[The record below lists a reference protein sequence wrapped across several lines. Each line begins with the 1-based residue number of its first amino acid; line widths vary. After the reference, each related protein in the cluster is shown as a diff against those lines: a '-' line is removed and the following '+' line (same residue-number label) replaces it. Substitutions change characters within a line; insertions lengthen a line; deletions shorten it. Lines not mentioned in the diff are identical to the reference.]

1 MRYHSATHSRPEN
14 TRYTLYHVPIAMRVL
29 DLHFVRLLCILFCF
43 SAPVVIDA
51 KESVQELEN
60 GLWDRSREQ
69 ASELW
74 EKTKQAAEDTW
85 EQTQALLH
93 NHGPDNGFSQIW
105 AEIVPKLDATLSLED
120 RHESLPEHSW
130 LSDDQASNRAEIN
143 DLLDESIAILTISPN
158 HHYRARIRELE
169 ANIRNARKE
178 IAEDRKRRVAAP
190 VDSTLKKTVA
200 DYDAAIQELST
211 RIMVYENELR
221 IVKREFATE
230 LEKLGLDISDEQ
242 LDVLLTTVVG
252 DDLIDI
258 AIAFDNVKVL
268 TEQLEQLMVE
278 SQEDLDSARRY
289 YGMYTVLLQILERMY
304 LQLRQAVDERYV
316 PQIDVILRK
325 TQKLMQET
333 QALQRRNDENRQVL
347 AANLEAQALTRR
359 AAHLYRDYLIK
370 QSRQVKLAQKRL
382 GDDIAVAR
390 NTYETVKVS
399 GELVALM
406 QSSQRLL
413 KGLLDRQVPVLRAFE
428 NLEMKREFE
437 RLTLQLKK
445 DSVSM

>member
-1 MRYHSATHSRPEN
+1 
-14 TRYTLYHVPIAMRVL
+14 MRVL
-29 DLHFVRLLCILFCF
+29 NLYFVRLLCLLFCF
-43 SAPVVIDA
+43 SAPVVIEA
-51 KESVQELEN
+51 EESVQGSES

-74 EKTKQAAEDTW
+74 EKTKQAVEDTW
-85 EQTQALLH
+85 EHTQTLLQ
-93 NHGPDNGFSQIW
+93 NHGPDTGFSQIW

-130 LSDDQASNRAEIN
+130 LGDDQASNRAKIN
-143 DLLDESIAILTISPN
+143 ELLDESIAILTISPN
-158 HHYRARIRELE
+158 QHYRARIRELE
-169 ANIRNARKE
+169 ANIRAARKE
-178 IAEDRKRRVAAP
+178 IAENRKRRVAAP
-190 VDSTLKKTVA
+190 VESTLKKTVA

-211 RIMVYENELR
+211 RIVVYENELR
-221 IVKREFATE
+221 IVKREFAAE

-242 LDVLLTTVVG
+242 LDVLLSTVVG

-258 AIAFDNVKVL
+258 GITFDNVKAL

-289 YGMYTVLLQILERMY
+289 YGMYTVLLQILERMHQ
-304 LQLRQAVDERYV
+304 QLCQAVDERYV
-316 PQIDVILRK
+316 PQIDAILRK

-333 QALQRRNDENRQVL
+333 RALQRLNERNRQVL
-347 AANLEAQALTRR
+347 AANLEAQELTRR
-359 AAHLYRDYLIK
+359 AAYLYRDYLIK
-370 QSRQVKLAQKRL
+370 QSRQVKLARQRL

-413 KGLLDRQVPVLRAFE
+413 RGLLDRQVPVLRAFE

>member
-1 MRYHSATHSRPEN
+1 MHCHSRRIRSDN
-14 TRYTLYHVPIAMRVL
+14 ARYTLCQVLIAMRVL
-29 DLHFVRLLCILFCF
+29 NLHFVRLLCLLFCF
-43 SAPVVIDA
+43 SVTVVMA
-51 KESVQELEN
+51 AEESVQEPES

-85 EQTQALLH
+85 ERTQTLLQ

-105 AEIVPKLDATLSLED
+105 AEMVPKLDATLTLED

-130 LSDDQASNRAEIN
+130 LGDDQASNRVEIN

-169 ANIRNARKE
+169 ANIRTARKE
-178 IAEDRKRRVAAP
+178 IAENRKRRVAAP
-190 VDSTLKKTVA
+190 VESTLKKTVS

-211 RIMVYENELR
+211 RIVVYENELR

-230 LEKLGLDISDEQ
+230 LEKLGLDVSDEQ
-242 LDVLLTTVVG
+242 LDVLLSTVVG

-258 AIAFDNVKVL
+258 GIAFDNVKAL

-278 SQEDLDSARRY
+278 SQENLDSARRY
-289 YGMYTVLLQILERMY
+289 YGMYTVLLQILERMHQ
-304 LQLRQAVDERYV
+304 QLLQAVDKRYV
-316 PQIDVILRK
+316 PQIDAILRK
-325 TQKLMQET
+325 TQKLMKET
-333 QALQRRNDENRQVL
+333 QALQRLNDGNRQVL
-347 AANLEAQALTRR
+347 AANLEAQELTQR

-370 QSRQVKLAQKRL
+370 QSRQVKLARERL

-399 GELVALM
+399 GELVSLM
-406 QSSQRLL
+406 QNSQHLL
-413 KGLLDRQVPVLRAFE
+413 TGLLDRQVPVLRAFE

-445 DSVSM
+445 DSVSL

>member
-1 MRYHSATHSRPEN
+1 
-14 TRYTLYHVPIAMRVL
+14 MRVL
-29 DLHFVRLLCILFCF
+29 KLHFVRLLCILFCF
-43 SAPVVIDA
+43 SVPVVIGA
-51 KESVQELEN
+51 EESAQELES

-85 EQTQALLH
+85 EHTQTLLQR
-93 NHGPDNGFSQIW
+93 HGPDNGFSQIW
-105 AEIVPKLDATLSLED
+105 TEIVPKLDATLSLED

-130 LSDDQASNRAEIN
+130 LGDDQASNRAEIN
-143 DLLDESIAILTISPN
+143 DLLDESIAILTSSPN

-169 ANIRNARKE
+169 ANIRTARKE
-178 IAEDRKRRVAAP
+178 IAENRKRQVAAP

-211 RIMVYENELR
+211 RIMVDENELR
-221 IVKREFATE
+221 IVKREFASE
-230 LEKLGLDISDEQ
+230 LEKLGLNISDEQ
-242 LDVLLTTVVG
+242 LDVLLSTVVG

-258 AIAFDNVKVL
+258 GIAFDNVKAL
-268 TEQLEQLMVE
+268 TEQLEKLMVE

-289 YGMYTVLLQILERMY
+289 YGMYTVLLQILERMHQ
-304 LQLRQAVDERYV
+304 QLRQAVDERYV
-316 PQIDVILRK
+316 PQIDAILHK
-325 TQKLMQET
+325 TQKLMLET

-347 AANLEAQALTRR
+347 AANLEAQELTRR

-370 QSRQVKLAQKRL
+370 QSRQVKLARERL

-437 RLTLQLKK
+437 RLTLRLKK

>member
-1 MRYHSATHSRPEN
+1 MK
-14 TRYTLYHVPIAMRVL
+14 VPNL
-29 DLHFVRLLCILFCF
+29 PLVRLLCTLLCF
-43 SAPVVIDA
+43 SGSVVIA
-51 KESVQELEN
+51 AEEAAQEPEN
-60 GLWDRSREQ
+60 SMWDRSRDQ

-74 EKTKQAAEDTW
+74 EKTKRATEDTW
-85 EQTQALLH
+85 ERTQTYFW
-93 NHGPDNGFSQIW
+93 NEDSDNGFSQIW
-105 AEIVPKLDATLSLED
+105 AEIVPKLDSTLSLED
-120 RHESLPEHSW
+120 RHESLPERSW
-130 LSDDQASNRAEIN
+130 LGDDQASNRAEIN

-158 HHYRARIRELE
+158 QQYRARIRQLE
-169 ANIRNARKE
+169 ENIRTARKE
-178 IAEDRKRRVAAP
+178 IAENRKRRVAAP
-190 VDSTLKKTVA
+190 VDSPLKKTVA
-200 DYDAAIQELST
+200 DYDAEIQELAT
-211 RIMVYENELR
+211 RIAVYEDELR

-242 LDVLLTTVVG
+242 LDVLLSTVVG

-258 AIAFDNVKVL
+258 GIAFDNVKAL

-289 YGMYTVLLQILERMY
+289 YGMYTVLLQLLERMHQ
-304 LQLRQAVDERYV
+304 QLLQAVDERYL
-316 PQIDVILRK
+316 PQIDAILRK
-325 TQKLMQET
+325 TQKLMQQT
-333 QALQRRNDENRQVL
+333 KALQRLNDDNRQVL
-347 AANLEAQALTRR
+347 AANLEAQELTRR

-370 QSRQVKLAQKRL
+370 QSRQVKLARKRL

-413 KGLLDRQVPVLRAFE
+413 TGLLDRQVPVLRAFE

-437 RLTLQLKK
+437 KTYPAA
-445 DSVSM
+445 